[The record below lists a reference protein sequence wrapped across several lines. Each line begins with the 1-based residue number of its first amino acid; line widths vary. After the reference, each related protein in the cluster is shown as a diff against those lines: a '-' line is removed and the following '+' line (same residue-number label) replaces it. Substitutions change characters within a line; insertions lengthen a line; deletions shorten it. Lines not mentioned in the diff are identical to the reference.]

1 MGSNNETENQISLA
15 VETCETS
22 NDRHL
27 CAESVAVCI
36 GTGRE
41 EKSHN
46 VIILELKIW
55 GTADFIQSLLWSV
68 YFFKQDFAQA
78 IQWTENVVSLT
89 IAFCAFF

>member
-1 MGSNNETENQISLA
+1 MTVVYYQGMGSNNETENQISLA
-15 VETCETS
+15 VEETCETS

-55 GTADFIQSLLWSV
+55 GMVDLIQSH
-68 YFFKQDFAQA
+68 
-78 IQWTENVVSLT
+78 IIN
-89 IAFCAFF
+89 AFNLII

>member
-15 VETCETS
+15 VEETCETS

-55 GTADFIQSLLWSV
+55 GMVDLIQSH
-68 YFFKQDFAQA
+68 
-78 IQWTENVVSLT
+78 IIN
-89 IAFCAFF
+89 AFNLII